1 MKCSCKMKAK
11 KNKKADMYMSGGKM
25 KKASMY
31 KDGGKTRPKKAPRR
45 LTPKGPAGMRNKKDV
60 FDLEAP
66 AYISAANKAYSNMSS
81 PMKAEFAGLDAIK
94 KARKKKAME
103 GMAKSKKLNK
113 SLKRR

>member
-1 MKCSCKMKAK
+1 MMHAK
-11 KNKKADMYMSGGKM
+11 KKKKPSYMGGGKM
-25 KKASMY
+25 KMY
-31 KDGGKTRPKKAPRR
+31 ENGGKRPKKAPRR

-103 GMAKSKKLNK
+103 GMAKNKKLK
-113 SLKRR
+113 KALKRR